1 MAKKTDANP
10 IWHELEQQAYHA
22 YREWHIWLM
31 LRARELSERL
41 GKRRPEGKV
50 KPVEGEKS

>member
-1 MAKKTDANP
+1 MAKKSDASP

-41 GKRRPEGKV
+41 GKRRPEGKN